1 MKKII
6 RLTLL
11 VFLSVICSYQII
23 AQNLKPGFDKVEYA
37 ELLKIAVTQVD
48 STIYK
53 TTIPAPAF
61 SRLIYRS
68 QSVALDNS
76 WDLWMYSNTIAVLSI
91 RATTKNADSWM
102 ENFYAA
108 MLPANGVLKLSDTTE
123 FKYQL
128 ATNSRA
134 CIHAGW
140 LTGLGYISED
150 ILNKMDSCIEQNITQ
165 FIITGHSQGGAISI
179 LLTAYLRNLSAQN
192 RFTKPITL
200 KTYSS
205 AAPKPGNLYFAYDY
219 ETSTNGGWAFTV
231 VNSADWVPEA
241 PVSIQTERDFNKTNP
256 FAIVN
261 TVIKKQSFPKNLIMR
276 HAYNQLSKPLNKA
289 QKKHEKY
296 LGKLIYKR
304 AKIQLQNQPQPVYA
318 HSSNYTRCGQQIILL
333 ADDTY
338 YKLFPD
344 KPNAIFTHHAFEP
357 YLYLLEKLKE

>member
-1 MKKII
+1 MKKLI
-6 RLTLL
+6 RLTFL
-11 VFLSVICSYQII
+11 VFLSIISSYQII

-48 STIYK
+48 TTIYK
-53 TTIPAPAF
+53 TNIPKPAF
-61 SRLIYRS
+61 SRLLYRS
-68 QSVALDNS
+68 KSIALDNS
-76 WDLWMYSNTIAVLSI
+76 WDLWMYNNSIAVISI
-91 RATTKNADSWM
+91 RATTKNVDSWM

-108 MLPANGVLKLSDTTE
+108 MLPATGVLKLSDTTL

-134 CIHAGW
+134 CVHAGW
-140 LTGLGYISED
+140 LTGLGYISAD
-150 ILNKMDSCIEQNITQ
+150 ILNKMDSCIENNITQ

-179 LLTAYLRNLSAQN
+179 LLTAYLRNLITQN
-192 RFTKPITL
+192 RFKIPITI

-205 AAPKPGNLYFAYDY
+205 ATPKPGNLYFAYDY
-219 ETSTNGGWAFTV
+219 ETLTYGGWAFTV

-256 FAIVN
+256 FSIVK
-261 TVIKKQSFPKNLIMR
+261 TIIKKQSFPKNIMMR
-276 HAYNQLSKPLNKA
+276 HAYYQLSKPLSKA
-289 QKKHEKY
+289 QNKHEKY

-304 AKIQLQNQPQPVYA
+304 ARTQLQNQPQPLYM
-318 HSSNYTRCGQQIILL
+318 HTSNYTRCGQQIILL

-344 KPNAIFTHHAFEP
+344 KPNTIFTHHAFEP
-357 YLYLLEKLKE
+357 YLYLLEKMKN

>member
-1 MKKII
+1 MKKIVQ
-6 RLTLL
+6 LTFLVLL
-11 VFLSVICSYQII
+11 FNVGSNRIF
-23 AQNLKPGFDKVEYA
+23 AQNLKPGFDKAEYA

-48 STIYK
+48 TSIYK
-53 TTIPAPAF
+53 TKIPKPAF

-68 QSVALDNS
+68 LSIALDNS
-76 WDLWMYSNTIAVLSI
+76 WDLWIYNNNIAVISI

-108 MLPANGVLKLSDTTE
+108 MLPATGVLRLSDTSL

-134 CIHAGW
+134 TIHAGW
-140 LTGLGYISED
+140 LTGLGYLSGD
-150 ILNKMDSCIEQNITQ
+150 ILSKIDSCILQNINQ

-179 LLTAYLRNLSAQN
+179 LLTAYLRNLIAQN
-192 RFTKPITL
+192 RFTKSITI

-219 ETSTNGGWAFTV
+219 ETATYGGWAFTV
-231 VNSADWVPEA
+231 INSADWVPEA

-261 TVIKKQSFPKNLIMR
+261 TVIKKQSFPKNLLMR
-276 HAYNQLSKPLNKA
+276 HAFNQLSKPLNKA

-304 AKIQLQNQPQPVYA
+304 AKKRLQNQPQPTYS
-318 HSSNYTRCGQQIILL
+318 HTSNYTRCGQQIILL
-333 ADDTY
+333 ADNSY

-344 KPNAIFTHHAFEP
+344 EPKAIFTHHKFEP
-357 YLYLLEKLKE
+357 YLYLLSRMKD